1 MYSAYK
7 LNKQGDNI
15 QPRQIPFPMW
25 NQSVVPCLIL
35 TIASWPAYRF
45 LRRQVMWSGIPIS
58 KDFPVCDPHSQR
70 LCEVN
75 SLSRVWLFV
84 TPWTVAYQV
93 PPSVEFSRYWSGL
106 PFLSPGDLPD
116 PGIEPRSPSAGRRF
130 SVFLSHQG
138 SPQCSQ
144 WSRNRCFLE
153 LSCFFHEPVDVGNLI
168 SGSSAFSK
176 SSLNIWKFLFM
187 YCWSLA

>member
-1 MYSAYK
+1 MSFSNYCFLTCIQVSQEAGKVVWYSNFK
-7 LNKQGDNI
+7 RFSSL
-15 QPRQIPFPMW
+15 W
-25 NQSVVPCLIL
+25 STQSKTL
-35 TIASWPAYRF
+35 
-45 LRRQVMWSGIPIS
+45 WSEFAQSCPTL
-58 KDFPVCDPHSQR
+58 CDPMDCS
-70 LCEVN
+70 
-75 SLSRVWLFV
+75 
-84 TPWTVAYQV
+84 
-93 PPSVEFSRYWSGL
+93 
-106 PFLSPGDLPD
+106 LPD
-116 PGIEPRSPSAGRRF
+116 SSIHGIFQVLEWVAI
-130 SVFLSHQG
+130 SVSWDRTQVSLCRQMLYRLSHQG